1 MANNFKNTQ
10 LNLEKFRDYVIQQSR
25 SNLTKEGKKS
35 SNDLYNQIK
44 GDVFVGA
51 NSIGINFSMPM
62 YGQFQDKGVKGKDPS
77 KVSKNA
83 KITGQQ
89 APNSDFKFGS
99 GNYKGQWNEFTT
111 KIEKWA
117 KAKNIRLRDSKGKYK
132 QGNYKTIA
140 NVIARNI
147 YNRGLRPSLFFTTP
161 FEAAYKKHIDKEL
174 IEAFALDVESL
185 MKSSLKDIK

>member
-1 MANNFKNTQ
+1 MNNVKNTQ
-10 LNLEKFRDYVIQQSR
+10 QTLERFRDYVIQQSR
-25 SNLTKEGKKS
+25 SNLTKGGKNDTKS
-35 SNDLYNQIK
+35 LYNEIK

-51 NSIGINFSMPM
+51 NSIGLNFSMPM

-83 KITGQQ
+83 KIKGQQ

-99 GNYKGQWNEFTT
+99 GNYKGQWSEFTT
-111 KIEKWA
+111 KIEGWA
-117 KAKNIRLRDSKGKYK
+117 KRKNIRLRDEKGKFK

-147 YNRGLRPSLFFTTP
+147 YNRGIRPSLFFTTP
-161 FEAAYKKHIDKEL
+161 FEAGYKKYIDTEL
-174 IEAFALDVESL
+174 IEAFGLDVESL
-185 MKSSLKDIK
+185 MISSLKDIK

>member
-1 MANNFKNTQ
+1 MREIEKTK
-10 LNLEKFRDYVIQQSR
+10 LTLEKFRDYVIQQSR
-25 SNLTKEGKKS
+25 SNLTKGGKRDTG
-35 SNDLYNQIK
+35 NLYNEIK

-51 NSIGINFSMPM
+51 NSIGVNFSMPI

-83 KITGQQ
+83 KIKGQQ
-89 APNSDFKFGS
+89 APSSDFKFGS

-111 KIEKWA
+111 KIEGWA
-117 KAKNIRLRDSKGKYK
+117 KRKNIRLRDDKGKFK

-140 NVIARNI
+140 NIIARNI

-161 FEAAYKKHIDKEL
+161 FEAGYKKYIDKEL

-185 MKSSLKDIK
+185 MESSLKDIK